1 MESNAM
7 NDWEEKKKQLM
18 QTSVFRDMPEYV
30 VGEVAKVVEAKTVS
44 RGTERPCSGKETFG
58 RFFG

>member
-1 MESNAM
+1 M

-30 VGEVAKVVEAKTVS
+30 VGEVAEVVEAKTVS
-44 RGTERPCSGKETFG
+44 RGTVLFRKGEPGEVFG
-58 RFFG
+58 